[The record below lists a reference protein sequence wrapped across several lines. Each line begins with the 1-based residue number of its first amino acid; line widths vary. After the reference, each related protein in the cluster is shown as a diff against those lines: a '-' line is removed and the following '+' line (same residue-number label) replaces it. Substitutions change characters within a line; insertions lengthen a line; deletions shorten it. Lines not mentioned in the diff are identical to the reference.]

1 MRWVLSV
8 CRTQA
13 DGAGSISR
21 PACREVDRITVVL
34 DGELIQWI
42 QMAGQVRLAL

>member
-1 MRWVLSV
+1 MRWVLPV

-21 PACREVDRITVVL
+21 PACREVDLVTVVL
-34 DGELIQWI
+34 EAYLIE
-42 QMAGQVRLAL
+42 